1 MARILQPRPASQDVP
16 LNEYATFH
24 CFTDAED
31 VDWWI
36 NGSYPIF
43 PSEDIPTWLASR
55 GFSRFYASYNNTVY
69 NSTLRVLGSFENNN
83 TEITCQLIESRENST
98 AKLRIIGMLIV
109 PLLHDS
115 GHNNYVRIYFR
126 FSRASSEILSG
137 NIALQSYYSAA

>member
-1 MARILQPRPASQDVP
+1 MARILQPRLASQDVP

-24 CFTDAED
+24 CFTDAD
-31 VDWWI
+31 AAVDWWI
-36 NGSYPIF
+36 NASDQITF
-43 PSEDIPTWLASR
+43 EHIPTSLVSR

-83 TEITCQLIESRENST
+83 TEITCQLIESRESST

-115 GHNNYVRIYFR
+115 GHNKDKLI
-126 FSRASSEILSG
+126 ILLRK
-137 NIALQSYYSAA
+137 NIFQVLQSLQ